1 MNPSI
6 RVGLR
11 LSRTRIET
19 DGGDLGGV
27 IESLDYIKELGT
39 NIIWLSP
46 IFDSP
51 QNDMGYDVSNY
62 EEVYYRFGSVSDVEE
77 LIKGCHMR
85 GMRLLW
91 I

>member
-1 MNPSI
+1 
-6 RVGLR
+6 
-11 LSRTRIET
+11 
-19 DGGDLGGV
+19 
-27 IESLDYIKELGT
+27 
-39 NIIWLSP
+39 
-46 IFDSP
+46 
-51 QNDMGYDVSNY
+51 MGYDVSNY